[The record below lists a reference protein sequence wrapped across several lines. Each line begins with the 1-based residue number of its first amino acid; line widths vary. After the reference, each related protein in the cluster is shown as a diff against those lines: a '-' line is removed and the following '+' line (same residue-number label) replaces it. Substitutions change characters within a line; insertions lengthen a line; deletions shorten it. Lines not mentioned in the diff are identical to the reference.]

1 MGSGD
6 WQPQSTARLTLPSG
20 IAAVWWLDLATVP
33 AHRWAAWNTVLDA
46 EEQARAARFVR
57 DSDRQQYI
65 AAHALLRGMLHRHGG
80 LDARSWRFITG
91 DHGKPSLHPD
101 HGLDRLR
108 FNISHAP
115 HAVACG
121 LVLVHPIG
129 VDIEDRDRPGGHR
142 QLADAYFA
150 PAEVAQ
156 LHAEPDAG
164 KNTMFFLFWT
174 LKEAYIKATGAG
186 LSTPL
191 DQFAFHAP
199 TVRIHFE
206 PSLSDHDAAWQFHS
220 LVPTTRHTMSI
231 AIRHGG
237 TGPLTILPRAAS
249 HQEIDRLTNAGD
261 YDVNLKNRLQ
271 SGETGA

>member
-1 MGSGD
+1 MGFGD
-6 WQPQSTARLTLPSG
+6 WQPQSTARLSLPPG
-20 IAAVWWLDLATVP
+20 IAAVWWLDLTTVP
-33 AHRWAAWNTVLDA
+33 EARWETWTTVLDN

-57 DSDRQQYI
+57 DSDRRQYI
-65 AAHALLRGMLHRHGG
+65 AAHALLRGMLSRHGG
-80 LDARSWRFITG
+80 LDPRAWRFVTG
-91 DHGKPSLHPD
+91 AHGKPSLHPD

-108 FNISHAP
+108 FNLSHAP

-121 LVLVHPIG
+121 LVLDHPIG
-129 VDIEDRDRPGGHR
+129 VDIEDRARPGGHL

-156 LHAEPDAG
+156 LRARPMAEQ
-164 KNTMFFLFWT
+164 NTLFFLFWT

-191 DQFAFHAP
+191 DQFAFDSR
-199 TVRIHFE
+199 TIRIHFE
-206 PSLSDHDAAWQFHS
+206 PSLADDDRAWQFHT
-220 LVPTTRHTMSI
+220 LMPTTRHTLSI

-237 TGPLTILPRAAS
+237 IGPLTILPRAVS
-249 HQEIDRLTNAGD
+249 HQEIDRLTNTGD
-261 YDVNLKNRLQ
+261 YDVNRQGRRQ

>member
-6 WQPQSTARLTLPSG
+6 WQPQSTTRLTLPPG
-20 IAAVWWLDLATVP
+20 IAAIWWLDMATVP
-33 AHRWAAWNTVLDA
+33 KQRWVAWNTVLDP

-80 LDARSWRFITG
+80 MDPRSWRVVTG
-91 DHGKPSLHPD
+91 NHGKPSLHPD

-121 LVLVHPIG
+121 MVLDHPIG
-129 VDIEDRDRPGGHR
+129 IDIEDRDRPGEHLK
-142 QLADAYFA
+142 LADAYFA
-150 PAEVAQ
+150 PTEVAQ
-156 LHAEPDAG
+156 LDAEPDAG
-164 KNTMFFLFWT
+164 KNAMFFLFWT
-174 LKEAYIKATGAG
+174 LKEAYIKATGTG

-191 DQFAFHAP
+191 DQFAFHAQ
-199 TVRIHFE
+199 TIRIQFE
-206 PSLSDHDAAWQFHS
+206 PSLADHDLAWQFHT
-220 LVPTTRHTMSI
+220 LMPTARHTLSI

-237 TGPLTILPRAAS
+237 MGALTILSRAVS
-249 HQEIDRLTNAGD
+249 HHEIDRLTNTAN
-261 YDVNLKNRLQ
+261 YNVNLKNRLQ